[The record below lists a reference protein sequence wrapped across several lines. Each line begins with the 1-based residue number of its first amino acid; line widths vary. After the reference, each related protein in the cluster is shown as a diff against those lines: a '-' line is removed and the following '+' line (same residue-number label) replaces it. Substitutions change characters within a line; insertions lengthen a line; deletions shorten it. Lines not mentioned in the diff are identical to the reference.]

1 MSEVE
6 RELERMFWPAP
17 KRAKSK
23 DGGGLAAAVQLLA
36 TSGGANR
43 RSAAPS
49 AAVNGS
55 APIAAGQYLREELR
69 AHLRK
74 APQVMVKI
82 TGKSRGVAG
91 VRHHLEYI
99 GDGKAV
105 AYKEQDGERDG
116 AAAEGATNRKDENRK
131 DDGERLLRPI
141 ITETGERIE
150 TVGDLKDLV
159 KEWQRSPSPMPW
171 TSDKAEAVHVMW
183 QMPPGTDAAKLLD
196 AVQAAAA
203 AEFRDHRYALALH
216 QHQSSPHVHMLVRVK
231 SNDGLKRLN
240 PRKADLHRWRLRFA
254 HELRDRGV
262 DAAASRQRTRG
273 YSQRHEHLWE
283 RKMTERE
290 AGLRERALR
299 ARSLGRDAT
308 AEELDARADA
318 VRRTPPTRPRL
329 VDEKAEQQIAR
340 AKAQWDDLRNA
351 LARSADPVDRQLAQ
365 ATDAFI
371 RREFGRGLGGGRE
384 GERPQGPENGQAR

>member
-1 MSEVE
+1 
-6 RELERMFWPAP
+6 
-17 KRAKSK
+17 
-23 DGGGLAAAVQLLA
+23 
-36 TSGGANR
+36 
-43 RSAAPS
+43 
-49 AAVNGS
+49 
-55 APIAAGQYLREELR
+55 
-69 AHLRK
+69 
-74 APQVMVKI
+74 
-82 TGKSRGVAG
+82 
-91 VRHHLEYI
+91 
-99 GDGKAV
+99 
-105 AYKEQDGERDG
+105 
-116 AAAEGATNRKDENRK
+116 
-131 DDGERLLRPI
+131 
-141 ITETGERIE
+141 
-150 TVGDLKDLV
+150 
-159 KEWQRSPSPMPW
+159 
-171 TSDKAEAVHVMW
+171 MW